1 MRSTTL
7 QPLEHNS
14 YQVGESLFCHRIL
27 HIRLSKACVYAK
39 ANLYNYKEFTTLR
52 EHI

>member
-1 MRSTTL
+1 MRIITL
-7 QPLEHNS
+7 QLLEHNS

-39 ANLYNYKEFTTLR
+39 TSLDNYEEFINLR